1 MTNYDMDAIRR
12 QQQEA
17 TERLRGSNDEQTS
30 EKKSGENEW
39 EDLIEADSY
48 AINYEKQF
56 KKELEQNSNRETQNE
71 YLHKLEDELNQI
83 WNTSDDMNTILSF
96 ERTAEEF
103 TNLLEGLKQIHDA
116 RMQKL
121 WSVFESGFDKY
132 KYKHYQ

>member
-1 MTNYDMDAIRR
+1 MTNYDMDEIRR
-12 QQQEA
+12 RQEA
-17 TERLRGSNDEQTS
+17 ERLRER
-30 EKKSGENEW
+30 EKKSRGVETENEW

-56 KKELEQNSNRETQNE
+56 KKELEEQKVRETQNE
-71 YLHKLEDELNQI
+71 YLHKLEEELNQV

-103 TNLLEGLKQIHDA
+103 TNLLEGLKQMHDA

>member
-1 MTNYDMDAIRR
+1 MTNYDMDEIRR
-12 QQQEA
+12 RQEA
-17 TERLRGSNDEQTS
+17 ERLRER
-30 EKKSGENEW
+30 EKKSRGVETENEW

-56 KKELEQNSNRETQNE
+56 KKELEEQKVRETQNE
-71 YLHKLEDELNQI
+71 YLHKLEDELNQV

-103 TNLLEGLKQIHDA
+103 YILIAGLKQMHDA

-132 KYKHYQ
+132 KYKHYNQES

>member
-17 TERLRGSNDEQTS
+17 TERLRER
-30 EKKSGENEW
+30 EKKSKEVETENEW

-121 WSVFESGFDKY
+121 WSVYESGFDKY

>member
-1 MTNYDMDAIRR
+1 MTNYDMDEIRR
-12 QQQEA
+12 RQEA
-17 TERLRGSNDEQTS
+17 ERLRER
-30 EKKSGENEW
+30 EKKSRGVETENEW

-56 KKELEQNSNRETQNE
+56 KKELEEQKVRETQNE
-71 YLHKLEDELNQI
+71 YLHKLEEELNQV

-103 TNLLEGLKQIHDA
+103 TNLLEGLKQMHDA
-116 RMQKL
+116 RMQKV

-132 KYKHYQ
+132 KYKHYNQES